1 MWPTP
6 QYSLTE
12 SQRDVYSSYARS
24 ERGEAG
30 SCAGRGR
37 VNLNLYGNKFYQS
50 QAASRDKAWSQEHA
64 GTAAAEGDYLHRY
77 IACPYS

>member
-1 MWPTP
+1 M
-6 QYSLTE
+6 
-12 SQRDVYSSYARS
+12 YSSYARS

-64 GTAAAEGDYLHRY
+64 GTAAEEGDYLYRY

>member
-1 MWPTP
+1 M
-6 QYSLTE
+6 
-12 SQRDVYSSYARS
+12 YSSYARS

-50 QAASRDKAWSQEHA
+50 QAASRDRAWSQEQA
-64 GTAAAEGDYLHRY
+64 GTAATEGD
-77 IACPYS
+77 